1 MSDSTSNTNI
11 SKVPSVLDGDSPTR
25 TKLETE
31 FVCEYLQ
38 LSDENRA
45 LVKRMLLALAND
57 DVSELEALKADSPAA
72 SNPILDSCISDIE
85 GVK

>member
-1 MSDSTSNTNI
+1 MSDSTTANTGNQQ
-11 SKVPSVLDGDSPTR
+11 SSVQGGDSPTR

-45 LVKRMLLALAND
+45 LVKRMLLALASD

-72 SNPILDSCISDIE
+72 SNPILDTCISDIE
-85 GVK
+85 GAK